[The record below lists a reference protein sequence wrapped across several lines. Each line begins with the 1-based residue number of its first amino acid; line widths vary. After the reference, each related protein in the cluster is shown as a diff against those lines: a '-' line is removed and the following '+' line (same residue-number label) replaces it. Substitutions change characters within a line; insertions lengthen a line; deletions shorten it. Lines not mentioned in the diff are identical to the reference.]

1 MTRGTKTVAW
11 ALARATYARL
21 HPNNT
26 AFFNRRKSGSHPQ
39 PTFVPRV
46 RNARATFCPRR
57 HSCPAW
63 TKTVAWASARATDL
77 PLHPKN
83 TADHSVRNTPGLCVQ
98 PRLKLPQPRFSWI
111 NAKSSARRQ
120 IALPGCSPSSARQ
133 CIPRSARTSL
143 HSNGGRLRL
152 LNTDVRLGRSVA
164 LPRGPSGSAGA
175 SPSQGG
181 VRLGM
186 RP

>member
-39 PTFVPRV
+39 PTFVPRI
-46 RNARATFCPRR
+46 RNARATFCPQR

-77 PLHPKN
+77 PLQPEN
-83 TADHSVRNTPGLCVQ
+83 TADHSVHNTPGLLC
-98 PRLKLPQPRFSWI
+98 
-111 NAKSSARRQ
+111 SAAIETATAS
-120 IALPGCSPSSARQ
+120 IAFGVFCGGNLPGLKPTLRVGVD
-133 CIPRSARTSL
+133 
-143 HSNGGRLRL
+143 HSVSNAQANQWRFLPCF
-152 LNTDVRLGRSVA
+152 SVFF
-164 LPRGPSGSAGA
+164 RGPKNRGQHRSRHSRA
-175 SPSQGG
+175 SVFS
-181 VRLGM
+181 RD
-186 RP
+186 